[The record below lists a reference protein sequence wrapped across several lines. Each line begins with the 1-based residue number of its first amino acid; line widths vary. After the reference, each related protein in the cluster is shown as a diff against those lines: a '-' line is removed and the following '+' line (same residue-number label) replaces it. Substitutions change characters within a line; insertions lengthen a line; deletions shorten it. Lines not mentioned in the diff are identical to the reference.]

1 MLKTILSVL
10 QIVLP
15 ILLIGSILLQQKGT
29 ALGGAFGGGGES
41 YMTRRG
47 LEQKIFVASIILSAL
62 FILVSLLGLI
72 VK

>member
-10 QIVLP
+10 QIALP

-29 ALGGAFGGGGES
+29 ALGGAFGGSGES

-62 FILVSLLGLI
+62 FILVSLLNLI